1 MCSAGGR
8 EEIMFYWVWEGCF
21 LQNSLDLSVIS
32 GFPLLSQDCTKGKFG
47 FKGKEVLLLRCD
59 AVFCNSAMRICQ
71 TPIPL
76 KKASSFLILAP
87 AILLSIFLLFLCCPG
102 LVFMD
107 SVKYGVN
114 IWRGFTASQSCGGGA
129 GYQCFNSWSS
139 FEGERTVHPFLL
151 FYQRELL
158 EKSVP
163 SYHLV
168 FFLCTTFFPG
178 QKHK

>member
-1 MCSAGGR
+1 MQV
-8 EEIMFYWVWEGCF
+8 EERRSCF
-21 LQNSLDLSVIS
+21 TEFEKVVSSRTLGVVLSVIS
-32 GFPLLSQDCTKGKFG
+32 GFPLLSQDCTKGKFE

-114 IWRGFTASQSCGGGA
+114 I
-129 GYQCFNSWSS
+129 
-139 FEGERTVHPFLL
+139 
-151 FYQRELL
+151 
-158 EKSVP
+158 
-163 SYHLV
+163 
-168 FFLCTTFFPG
+168 
-178 QKHK
+178 